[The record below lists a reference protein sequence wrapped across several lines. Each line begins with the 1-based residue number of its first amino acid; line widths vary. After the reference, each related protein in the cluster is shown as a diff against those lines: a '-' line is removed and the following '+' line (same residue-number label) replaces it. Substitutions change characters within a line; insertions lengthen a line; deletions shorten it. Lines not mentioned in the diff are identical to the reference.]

1 MLPSETAIAKVQ
13 SETGMDRMQAI
24 NHLRQR
30 ADLQLVSQ
38 RLAREG
44 RMVRVDVPADWQMPE
59 PIEPMQHK
67 PRWCPSLLAL
77 GAVAAVYLLGLL
89 AYSLAHLF

>member
-1 MLPSETAIAKVQ
+1 MMPSEVAIAKAIA
-13 SETGMDRMQAI
+13 ETGMGRMQAI

-30 ADLQLVSQ
+30 AELQRRMNAS
-38 RLAREG
+38 RL
-44 RMVRVDVPADWQMPE
+44 VRVDVPADWQMPE
-59 PIEPMQHK
+59 PIEPMQDK
-67 PRWCPSLLAL
+67 PRWRPSLLAL

>member
-1 MLPSETAIAKVQ
+1 MTPSETTIAQVQ

-30 ADLQLVSQ
+30 AELQRRMDAS
-38 RLAREG
+38 RL
-44 RMVRVDVPADWQMPE
+44 VRVDLPEDWQMPDT
-59 PIEPMQHK
+59 IEPMQDK
-67 PRWCPSLLAL
+67 PRWRPSLLAL